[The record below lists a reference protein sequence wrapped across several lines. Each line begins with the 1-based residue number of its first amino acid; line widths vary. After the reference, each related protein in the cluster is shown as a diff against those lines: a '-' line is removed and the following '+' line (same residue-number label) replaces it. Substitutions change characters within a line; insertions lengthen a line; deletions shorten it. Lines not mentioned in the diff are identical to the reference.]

1 MAYFEYFPSIGYD
14 VRGDKNNSRIQLIT
28 NVLIRIRKKLNVINS
43 AFFEQYFINDGDR
56 ADILAHKFY
65 GDSTLH
71 WVVMYANYM
80 TNPYYDWPLTYYDL
94 RKYITKKNSN
104 VNDIHH
110 YEDEDGNIVDS
121 VNQTGANPEL
131 QSAVAGAKPITN
143 FTYEELLN
151 DEKRTINIIRS
162 EYIPQILKEFK
173 QSI

>member
-1 MAYFEYFPSIGYD
+1 
-14 VRGDKNNSRIQLIT
+14 
-28 NVLIRIRKKLNVINS
+28 
-43 AFFEQYFINDGDR
+43 
-56 ADILAHKFY
+56 
-65 GDSTLH
+65 
-71 WVVMYANYM
+71 M

-94 RKYITKKNSN
+94 RKYITKKYSN